1 MDLNRFNQ
9 QVTSKSKAIQKTFRK
24 LENIKPKQVD
34 ELFHEEHTNA
44 FEHIDC
50 LSCANCC
57 KTTGPL
63 LIDKDIERISSHFK
77 KKPSEFVE
85 EFLKIDEDGDYVMN
99 SLPCPFLGEDN
110 FCSIYTVRPRA
121 CKEFPHTDRKNM
133 HQILKLT
140 KRNTKACPAV
150 FEMVQKIQQRIK

>member
-24 LENIKPKQVD
+24 LEKIKPKQVD

-63 LIDKDIERISSHFK
+63 LIDKDIERISSHLK

-150 FEMVQKIQQRIK
+150 FEMVQKIEQRIK